1 MQDAQVKKSLLIL
14 QYLIMDSS
22 LFQEREESVT
32 GIKELVQG
40 METVEKLVTKVE
52 PSLPSKKH
60 EPTKVNCQ
68 TI

>member
-1 MQDAQVKKSLLIL
+1 
-14 QYLIMDSS
+14 MDSS

-52 PSLPSKKH
+52 PSLPTKKH
-60 EPTKVNCQ
+60 EPTKVKFQ
-68 TI
+68 TIIARMCAQFHKTFWTES

>member
-1 MQDAQVKKSLLIL
+1 
-14 QYLIMDSS
+14 MDSS

-52 PSLPSKKH
+52 PSLPTKKH

>member
-1 MQDAQVKKSLLIL
+1 M
-14 QYLIMDSS
+14 
-22 LFQEREESVT
+22 T

-52 PSLPSKKH
+52 PSLPTKKH

-68 TI
+68 TILAIKCAQLHKSITQNILDRIIGQDK